1 MFKKLNNKNYIFLYY
16 DETNLYI
23 YLESEKTDE
32 DRQKEEEL
40 TAELIDI
47 VDQRNSI
54 IDSIEMDRRRYIS
67 CFYTS
72 IIYMSILN
80 LERCS
85 SYFNYYFINMIKL
98 VKEYPVLYLA
108 WF

>member
-1 MFKKLNNKNYIFLYY
+1 MFLYY
-16 DETNLYI
+16 DETSLYI

-67 CFYTS
+67 CFYAYV
-72 IIYMSILN
+72 IYIF
-80 LERCS
+80 EC
-85 SYFNYYFINMIKL
+85 IKSE
-98 VKEYPVLYLA
+98 KKKP
-108 WF
+108 